1 MHKLI
6 MDKVRL
12 CVSLELRTG
21 NLAIVV
27 WRRLS
32 AWSGEWRVGGEKLL
46 IQFHTQTINS
56 TQALAINRP
65 SLGGDVNTRST
76 ARAAASQALALC
88 ATGHAESADATLLT
102 RLKIY
107 R

>member
-6 MDKVRL
+6 VDKVHL
-12 CVSLELRTG
+12 CVTLELRTG

-32 AWSGEWRVGGEKLL
+32 AWSGEWRVESWREKLL

-56 TQALAINRP
+56 TQATHLAINRP
-65 SLGGDVNTRST
+65 SLGGDVNTRPEQQ
-76 ARAAASQALALC
+76 RLRLLRYVQQATQMPLFSPA
-88 ATGHAESADATLLT
+88 
-102 RLKIY
+102 
-107 R
+107 

>member
-1 MHKLI
+1 MRKLI
-6 MDKVRL
+6 VDKVRL
-12 CVSLELRTG
+12 WVSLELRTG

-65 SLGGDVNTRST
+65 SLGGDVNTRPEQQ
-76 ARAAASQALALC
+76 RMKLLRYVQQA
-88 ATGHAESADATLLT
+88 TQM
-102 RLKIY
+102 RLF
-107 R
+107 

>member
-65 SLGGDVNTRST
+65 SLGGDVNTRPE
-76 ARAAASQALALC
+76 QQ
-88 ATGHAESADATLLT
+88 
-102 RLKIY
+102 RLKLLRYVRPPRAFISWL
-107 R
+107 RMVI

>member
-56 TQALAINRP
+56 TQALAINPP
-65 SLGGDVNTRST
+65 SLGGDVNTRHEQQ
-76 ARAAASQALALC
+76 RMKLLRYVKQA
-88 ATGHAESADATLLT
+88 THM
-102 RLKIY
+102 RLI
-107 R
+107 

>member
-6 MDKVRL
+6 LDKVRL
-12 CVSLELRTG
+12 CVTLELRTG

-56 TQALAINRP
+56 TQALAINQP
-65 SLGGDVNTRST
+65 SLGGDVNTRPE
-76 ARAAASQALALC
+76 QQ
-88 ATGHAESADATLLT
+88 
-102 RLKIY
+102 RLKLLRYVQQPLIFTL
-107 R
+107 